1 MRFPARTQRPLAHN
15 PVAGSLAPII
25 VATLSIAAAVWLTV
39 GNTFAANKPGASK
52 SRSVEVPTANGVAAK
67 VDQLILSDLANAGV
81 TPTGIC
87 NDEDYLRRA
96 SLDITGQLPS
106 PRDVT
111 LFALDPDSGKRTKL
125 VERLLASPD
134 FGKNWAR
141 YWRDVIYMSATEPR
155 SRLSQADFEK
165 WLAEQWNTSVGWN
178 ATATSVITAVGDVFE
193 NPETALIFAQSGV
206 NEDVAA
212 EACRIFL
219 GIQMQCAN
227 CHDHPSDIW
236 KREQFHEL
244 AAYFPRITLRRI
256 MMPDEFKIEVLSAN
270 SDRGRGDQMRE
281 NPEQFVTM
289 LDRNKDKKLSK
300 EEMRQRPGVMMRG
313 EAPGVP
319 AQLIDR
325 IFEQADG
332 NKDDL
337 ITAAEIKAMP
347 QPMQAGRGST
357 EHHMSDLQD
366 PSSKGKLMQPK
377 FFVDGA
383 TPGQNLSDL
392 ERRQAAAKSFTSS
405 SNPWFARAIVNR
417 VWCEMLGEGFYMPV
431 DDLGP
436 TRTARFPE
444 ALEVICQGF
453 VANGYDPKWLIR
465 TVANSQTYQRKVAAK
480 STSEDALPFASVTP
494 TRLRADVVFDSL
506 IEVLGINEE
515 SLNGPA
521 RGGMMIAAG
530 PRAAQ
535 RGPRFQFDSLFGIDP
550 SMSKEDITGN
560 VPQTLYLMNNSFLR
574 SAVTASGNSRLGRLL
589 RNNPDER
596 DALGE
601 LYLLVLAR
609 EPSKHEVEICQ
620 AHLKEVGQRNEAFE
634 DLLWSLLNSSEFLS
648 KR

>member
-1 MRFPARTQRPLAHN
+1 MTLPTRLPKSRVAFALAIPALIA
-15 PVAGSLAPII
+15 VAGMSRFVEEAH
-25 VATLSIAAAVWLTV
+25 
-39 GNTFAANKPGASK
+39 AANKPGAAK
-52 SRSVEVPTANGVAAK
+52 SGLASAPTANGVASK
-67 VDQLILSDLANAGV
+67 IDQLILTDLTKAGV
-81 TPTGIC
+81 TPAGIC

-106 PRDVT
+106 PSEVT

-134 FGKNWAR
+134 FGQNWAR
-141 YWRDVIYMSATEPR
+141 YWRDVIYMPATEPR

-165 WLAEQWNTSVGWN
+165 WLAEQWNKSVGWN
-178 ATATSVITAVGDVFE
+178 ATATAIITAVGDVTE
-193 NPETALIFAQSGV
+193 HPETALIFAQSGV

-244 AAYFPRITLRRI
+244 AAYFPRITLRR
-256 MMPDEFKIEVLSAN
+256 MMVGEIKIEVLSAN
-270 SDRGRGDQMRE
+270 TDRGRGDQMRE

-300 EEMRQRPGVMMRG
+300 DEMRARPGMMARA
-313 EAPGVP
+313 ETPGVP
-319 AQLIDR
+319 TQLVDR
-325 IFEQADG
+325 IFEQADS
-332 NKDDL
+332 NKDGG

-366 PSSKGKLMQPK
+366 PSSKGKLIQPK
-377 FFVDGA
+377 FFINGA

-392 ERRQAAAKSFTSS
+392 ERRQAAAKSFTASD
-405 SNPWFARAIVNR
+405 NPWFARAIVNR

-436 TRTARFPE
+436 TRSARFPE
-444 ALEVICQGF
+444 ALEAICQGF

-480 STSEDALPFASVTP
+480 SSAEDALPFASVTP

-506 IEVLGINEE
+506 MQVLGFDEE
-515 SLNGPA
+515 SLNGSG
-521 RGGMMIAAG
+521 RGGMMGGG

-535 RGPRFQFDSLFGIDP
+535 RSPRFQFDTLFGIDP

-560 VPQTLYLMNNSFLR
+560 VPQALFLMNASLLR
-574 SAVTASGNSRLGRLL
+574 SAVSASGNSRLGRLL
-589 RNNPDER
+589 RNNSNDR

-620 AHLKEVGQRNEAFE
+620 VHLKEVGQRNEAYE

>member
-1 MRFPARTQRPLAHN
+1 MTRPTRFLRPNVGLALAIPALIGLA
-15 PVAGSLAPII
+15 GMSLFVVEAP
-25 VATLSIAAAVWLTV
+25 
-39 GNTFAANKPGASK
+39 AANKPGAAK
-52 SRSVEVPTANGVAAK
+52 SGSVAAPTANGVAAK
-67 VDQLILSDLANAGV
+67 VDQLILTDLTKAGV
-81 TPTGIC
+81 TPTGVC

-96 SLDITGQLPS
+96 SLDITGHLPS
-106 PRDVT
+106 PNEVT

-134 FGKNWAR
+134 FGQNWAR
-141 YWRDVIYMSATEPR
+141 YWRDVIYMPATEPR

-193 NPETALIFAQSGV
+193 NPEAALIFAQSGV

-256 MMPDEFKIEVLSAN
+256 MTPGEFKIEVLSAN
-270 SDRGRGDQMRE
+270 TDRGRGDQMRE
-281 NPEQFVTM
+281 NPDQFVTM

-377 FFVDGA
+377 FFVSGA

-392 ERRQAAAKSFTSS
+392 ERRQAAAKSFTASD
-405 SNPWFARAIVNR
+405 NPWFARAIVNR

-436 TRTARFPE
+436 TRSARFPE
-444 ALEVICQGF
+444 ALEAICQGF

-465 TVANSQTYQRKVAAK
+465 TVANSQAYQRKVAAK
-480 STSEDALPFASVTP
+480 STAEDALPFASVTP

-521 RGGMMIAAG
+521 RGGMMMAGG

-574 SAVTASGNSRLGRLL
+574 NAVTASGNSRLGRLL

-620 AHLKEVGQRNEAFE
+620 THLKEVGQRNEAYE
-634 DLLWSLLNSSEFLS
+634 DLMWSLLNSSEFLS

>member
-1 MRFPARTQRPLAHN
+1 MTLPIRLLRSRVGLELAIPALIG
-15 PVAGSLAPII
+15 VAGMSLFVVEAH
-25 VATLSIAAAVWLTV
+25 
-39 GNTFAANKPGASK
+39 AANKPGAAK
-52 SRSVEVPTANGVAAK
+52 SGSVAAPTANGVAAK
-67 VDQLILSDLANAGV
+67 VDQLILTDLNKAGV
-81 TPTGIC
+81 TPTGVC

-96 SLDITGQLPS
+96 SLDITGHLPS
-106 PRDVT
+106 PSEVT

-134 FGKNWAR
+134 FGQNWAR
-141 YWRDVIYMSATEPR
+141 YWRDVIYMPATEPR

-165 WLAEQWNTSVGWN
+165 WLAEQWNKSIGWN
-178 ATATSVITAVGDVFE
+178 ATATSIITAMGDVFE
-193 NPETALIFAQSGV
+193 NPEAALIFAQSGV

-256 MMPDEFKIEVLSAN
+256 MTPGEFKIEVLSAN
-270 SDRGRGDQMRE
+270 TDRGRGDQMRE

-289 LDRNKDKKLSK
+289 LDRNKDQKLSK

-325 IFEQADG
+325 IFEQADS

-377 FFVDGA
+377 FFVSGA

-392 ERRQAAAKSFTSS
+392 ERRQAAAKSFTASD
-405 SNPWFARAIVNR
+405 NPWFARAIVNR

-436 TRTARFPE
+436 TRSARFPE
-444 ALEVICQGF
+444 ALEAICQGF

-480 STSEDALPFASVTP
+480 STAEDALPFASVTP

-521 RGGMMIAAG
+521 RGGMMMAG
-530 PRAAQ
+530 GLRAAQ

-560 VPQTLYLMNNSFLR
+560 VPQALYLMNNSFLR

-589 RNNPDER
+589 RNNPDDH

-609 EPSKHEVEICQ
+609 EPSKHEVEIGQ
-620 AHLKEVGQRNEAFE
+620 AHLKEVGQRNEAYE
-634 DLLWSLLNSSEFLS
+634 DLMWSLLNSSEFLS

>member
-1 MRFPARTQRPLAHN
+1 MRFLARTQRPLGTKTVAS
-15 PVAGSLAPII
+15 PVASIL
-25 VATLSIAAAVWLTV
+25 VATLSIAAVV
-39 GNTFAANKPGASK
+39 GLIGSDATAANKPGVTK
-52 SRSVEVPTANGVAAK
+52 SRAVGMPTANGVAAR
-67 VDQLILSDLANAGV
+67 VDQLILLDLTKAGV
-81 TPTGIC
+81 TPSGIC
-87 NDEDYLRRA
+87 TDEDYLRRA

-111 LFALDPDSGKRTKL
+111 LFVLDPDSGKRTKL

-134 FGKNWAR
+134 FGQNWAR
-141 YWRDVIYMSATEPR
+141 YWRDVIYMPATEPR

-178 ATATSVITAVGDVFE
+178 ATTTSIITAVGDVFE
-193 NPETALIFAQSGV
+193 NPEAALIFAQSGV

-256 MMPDEFKIEVLSAN
+256 MTPDEFKIEVLSAN

-289 LDRNKDKKLSK
+289 LDRNRDKKLSK
-300 EEMRQRPGVMMRG
+300 EEMRTRPGMMMRG
-313 EAPGVP
+313 DAPGVP
-319 AQLIDR
+319 AQLVDR
-325 IFEQADG
+325 IFEQADN
-332 NKDDL
+332 NKDGL
-337 ITAAEIKAMP
+337 LTAAEIKAMP
-347 QPMQAGRGST
+347 QPMMAGRGST

-392 ERRQAAAKSFTSS
+392 ERRQAAAKSFTASD
-405 SNPWFARAIVNR
+405 NPWFARAIVNR

-436 TRTARFPE
+436 TRTARFPQ
-444 ALEVICQGF
+444 ALEAICQGF

-480 STSEDALPFASVTP
+480 STAEDALPFASVTP

-521 RGGMMIAAG
+521 RGGMMMAAG
-530 PRAAQ
+530 PRRAQ
-535 RGPRFQFDSLFGIDP
+535 RTERGRFDSLFGDDP
-550 SMSKEDITGN
+550 STSKEDITGN
-560 VPQTLYLMNNSFLR
+560 VPQALYLMNDNIVR
-574 SAVTASGNSRLGRLL
+574 SAVSASGTSRLGRLL
-589 RNNPDER
+589 RNNPDDR
-596 DALGE
+596 DALAE

-609 EPSKHEVEICQ
+609 EPSRHEVEICQ
-620 AHLKEVGQRNEAFE
+620 AHLKEVGQRNEAYE
-634 DLLWSLLNSSEFLS
+634 DLMWSLLNSSEFLS

>member
-1 MRFPARTQRPLAHN
+1 MKLTDSARRSRHALTLIT
-15 PVAGSLAPII
+15 PVLIGAAGWSLF
-25 VATLSIAAAVWLTV
+25 VAETI
-39 GNTFAANKPGASK
+39 AANKPAATKSVKPGAIA
-52 SRSVEVPTANGVAAK
+52 RPTASGVAAK
-67 VDQLILSDLANAGV
+67 VDQLILADLSKVGV
-81 TPTGIC
+81 SPTGLC
-87 NDEDYLRRA
+87 NDEDFLRRA
-96 SLDITGQLPS
+96 SLDISGQLPS

-111 LFALDPDSGKRTKL
+111 LFVLDPDSGKRTKL
-125 VERLLASPD
+125 VERLLASPH
-134 FGKNWAR
+134 FGQNWAR
-141 YWRDVIYMSATEPR
+141 YWRDVIYMPATEPR
-155 SRLSQADFEK
+155 SRLSQGDFEK

-178 ATATSVITAVGDVFE
+178 DTATSILTAVGDVTE
-193 NPETALIFAQSGV
+193 HPETALIFAQSGE

-244 AAYFPRITLRRI
+244 AAYFPRINLRR
-256 MMPDEFKIEVLSAN
+256 MMVGEIKIEVLSVN
-270 SDRGRGDQMRE
+270 TERGRGDLMRE

-289 LDRNKDKKLSK
+289 LDRNNDKKLSK
-300 EEMRQRPGVMMRG
+300 DEMRPRPGMMARG
-313 EAPGVP
+313 EGMAVP
-319 AQLIDR
+319 AQLADR
-325 IFEQADG
+325 IFELADS
-332 NKDDL
+332 NKDGL
-337 ITAAEIKAMP
+337 LTAVEIKAMP

-357 EHHMSDLQD
+357 EHHMSDLKD

-377 FFVDGA
+377 FFIGGA

-392 ERRQAAAKSFTSS
+392 ERRQAAAKSFTTSN
-405 SNPWFARAIVNR
+405 NPWFARAIVNR
-417 VWCEMLGEGFYMPV
+417 IWCEMLGEGFYMPV

-436 TRTARFPE
+436 TRSARFPE
-444 ALEVICQGF
+444 ALEAICQGF

-480 STSEDALPFASVTP
+480 SSAEDALPFASVTP
-494 TRLRADVVFDSL
+494 TRLRADVVYDSL
-506 IEVLGINEE
+506 LQVLGIDEDN
-515 SLNGPA
+515 LNGPG
-521 RGGMMIAAG
+521 RGMMDAG

-535 RGPRFQFDSLFGIDP
+535 RRPRFQFDSLFGIDP

-560 VPQTLYLMNNSFLR
+560 VPQSLFLMNANLLR
-574 SAVTASGNSRLGRLL
+574 GAISASGNSRLGRLL
-589 RNNPDER
+589 RTNTEDR

-620 AHLKEVGQRNEAFE
+620 AHLKEVGQRNEAYE
-634 DLLWSLLNSSEFLS
+634 DLMWSLLNSSEFLS